1 MIAEALNQSYNT
13 NNEEDNE
20 DLQSEKDKEF
30 YWRSEQIKYI
40 NGEVKIVEYISD
52 SSDEFY
58 RQTSEEEEEDN
69 EDDEED
75 EDD

>member
-30 YWRSEQIKYI
+30 YWRSE
-40 NGEVKIVEYISD
+40 
-52 SSDEFY
+52 
-58 RQTSEEEEEDN
+58 
-69 EDDEED
+69 
-75 EDD
+75 